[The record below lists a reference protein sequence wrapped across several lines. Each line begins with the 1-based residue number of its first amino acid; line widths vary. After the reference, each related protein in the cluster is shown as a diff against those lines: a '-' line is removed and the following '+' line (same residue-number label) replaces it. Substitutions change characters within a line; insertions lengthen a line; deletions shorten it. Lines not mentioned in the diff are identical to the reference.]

1 MEENYIK
8 LIAEINQRS
17 MSNSHRLDDLES
29 SNKLM
34 MELCSNIK
42 LLAQR
47 QELLTEEIKDL
58 KKDIIGIK
66 EKPAKRWDLIVST
79 IITVV
84 VTALVTTFVAGAF

>member
-8 LIAEINQRS
+8 LIAEINHRS
-17 MSNSHRLDDLES
+17 MSNSHRLDDIES
-29 SNKLM
+29 NTKLM
-34 MELCSNIK
+34 MEICSDIK

-66 EKPAKRWDLIVST
+66 EKRFWCKETQKAEQPLIVLKIMLISQ
-79 IITVV
+79 IIY
-84 VTALVTTFVAGAF
+84 L